1 MSSRMA
7 KTKTPQKP
15 THLHLKVRIPHVILD
30 IRGADPKVTE
40 ALAEGLEQL
49 DARFR
54 VLGDGLKSLP
64 HAFSM
69 EEALEEAHMW
79 VVMGDKL
86 PKEFDMVIERGI
98 VPIMLPGLHKEAE
111 NYNPVQESGNAFLFP
126 KLNHWQVYSAL
137 VRAIE
142 NFSFSYD
149 WENVRSQGRCMLE

>member
-1 MSSRMA
+1 MA
-7 KTKTPQKP
+7 KTKTLPKP
-15 THLHLKVRIPHVILD
+15 AHLSLKLRIPHVILD
-30 IRGADPKVTE
+30 VRDADPKLTE
-40 ALAEGLEQL
+40 ALASGLDEL

-54 VLGDGLKSLP
+54 VLGPGLKGLS

-79 VVMGDKL
+79 VVLSDHL
-86 PKEFDMVIERGI
+86 PKEFEMVVERGI
-98 VPIMLPGLHKEAE
+98 VPVMLPGLHKAAE